1 MSAPASPPVT
11 DSGALLCL
19 EKASR
24 VYEMGEVQ
32 VHALRDVDLEVRAG
46 EVLMLLG
53 PSGCGK
59 STLLNLI
66 GGMDRPTSGDVL
78 FRGESLRDR
87 SDHEL
92 TLYRRNHIGFIFQ
105 FYNLV
110 PTLTALENVQA
121 ATELARDPVDP
132 RQALENVGL
141 SERLDHFPAQMS
153 GGEQQRV
160 AIARALAT
168 DPELILCDEPTGA
181 LDLET
186 SRKVLDVLVRCS
198 EDEGKTVVLVTH
210 NGALA
215 ALGDRVA
222 HLRDGAVR
230 GVEENPERPPVSE
243 IEW

>member
-1 MSAPASPPVT
+1 MSQHSPAAAEPE
-11 DSGALLCL
+11 ALLWLVDAC
-19 EKASR
+19 R
-24 VYEMGEVQ
+24 VYTMGEVK
-32 VHALRDVDLEVRAG
+32 VHALRDVDLEVRVG
-46 EVLMLLG
+46 EVLMLVG

-66 GGMDRPTSGDVL
+66 GGMDRPTRGDV
-78 FRGESLRDR
+78 FYRGESLKDR
-87 SDHEL
+87 SDHQL
-92 TLYRRNHIGFIFQ
+92 TLYRRHHIGFVFQ

-121 ATELARDPVDP
+121 ATELARDPVDA
-132 RQALENVGL
+132 RQALEDVGL
-141 SERLDHFPAQMS
+141 AGRLDHFSSQLS

-160 AIARALAT
+160 AIARALAP

-186 SRKVLDVLVRCS
+186 SRKVLEVLVRCS
-198 EDEGKTVVLVTH
+198 EEQGKTVVIVTH
-210 NGALA
+210 NTALS

-230 GVEENPERPPVSE
+230 EVEVNPARPPVSE